1 MPNKLSII
9 IDHFL
14 YIRNLDDKNYTRHLR
29 PARDLLVLCDNDT
42 DKAKEVLDKTEEWVS
57 EWGGEE
63 WGIETCIKYY
73 ANNLKKLSSR
83 SKQRI

>member
-14 YIRNLDDKNYTRHLR
+14 YIRDLDDKNYTRHLR

-42 DKAKEVLDKTEEWVS
+42 KKAKEILDKTEEWVTGF
-57 EWGGEE
+57 GGEY
-63 WGIETCIKYY
+63 WVIETAIKKFIE
-73 ANNLKKLSSR
+73 L
-83 SKQRI
+83 